1 MTYTRLRVHEF
12 YASPFQVYYDQ
23 NIFSH
28 GRNNIISIRDTKPI
42 YLDLGGITLSNNE
55 NTLSFFALGG
65 INEIGKNMY
74 VVQYADDIV
83 IIDCGGKFPDESLLG
98 IDLIIPDLAY
108 LEENQDKIRALIVTH
123 GHEDHIGGIPYFLK
137 KLNVPIYAT
146 RFTLGLIEL
155 KLEEH
160 KLTRDTKLITIN
172 SESDLELGQINVT
185 FFKVSHSIP
194 DCLGIVFHTPEG
206 NVVHTGDFKFD
217 LTPANDQYSDIH
229 KMAEIGKEGVL
240 ALISE
245 STNAER
251 KGLTPSE
258 QMVGDHVYEAFVKA
272 EGKIFVS
279 TFASNV
285 NRVQQVVDAAIK
297 TNRKLAL
304 LGRSMVNIVGVAM
317 ERGYINIP
325 EGMLIDGREADKLP
339 PEKVAILC
347 TGSQGEPMA
356 ALSRLASG
364 NYRDVSIYPGD
375 TVILA
380 ASPIPGNEK
389 GVSRIIDNLFR
400 LGANVIYGSGS
411 TTGMHVSGHG
421 YQEDLKLMLTFMQ
434 PKYFIPIHGEYRM
447 LHHHQLLAESVG
459 VEKGNTFIIK
469 NGDVVDIE
477 NGTAR
482 QTRSIPAGD
491 TYVDGMG
498 VGDVGEI
505 VLRDRRQLSEDGM
518 VVIVLTISKND
529 RRIIQGPD
537 TITRGFVYVK
547 DSENLLNEINRLVK
561 KTVNDLGAENVRQ
574 WNVIKQNI
582 KKSVG
587 QYLFAQTKRKPMI
600 LPIIIEI

>member
-1 MTYTRLRVHEF
+1 M
-12 YASPFQVYYDQ
+12 
-23 NIFSH
+23 
-28 GRNNIISIRDTKPI
+28 K
-42 YLDLGGITLSNNE
+42 LGTNE
-55 NTLSFFALGG
+55 NALSIFALGG

-74 VVQYADDIV
+74 VVQYADDII

-98 IDLIIPDLAY
+98 IDLIIPDITY
-108 LEENQDKIRALIVTH
+108 LEENQEKIRALIVTH

-146 RFTLGLIEL
+146 RFTLGLVEL
-155 KLEEH
+155 KLDEH
-160 KLTRDTKLITIN
+160 RLKRDTKLVTIDTD
-172 SESDLELGQINVT
+172 SKLDFGKIRAS
-185 FFKVSHSIP
+185 FFRVSHSIP
-194 DCLGIVFHTPEG
+194 DCLGIVLHTPEG

-217 LTPANDQYSDIH
+217 LTPENGQHSDIH
-229 KMAEIGKEGVL
+229 KMAEIGQEGVI
-240 ALISE
+240 ALLSE

-251 KGLTPSE
+251 LGLTPTE
-258 QMVGDHVYEAFVKA
+258 RTVGGHILEAFRKA
-272 EGKIFVS
+272 QGKIFIS

-285 NRVQQVVDAAIK
+285 NRVQQVVEACIK

-304 LGRSMVNIVGVAM
+304 LGRSMVNVVDVAL
-317 ERGYINIP
+317 ERGYLQVP
-325 EGMLIDGREADKLP
+325 EGMLIETQEMDRLA
-339 PEKVAILC
+339 PEKVVILC

-356 ALSRLASG
+356 ALSRLSSG
-364 NYRDVSIYPGD
+364 NYRDAAIYPGD

-389 GVSRIIDNLFR
+389 DVSRIINNLFQ

-411 TTGMHVSGHG
+411 STGMHVSGHG
-421 YQEDLKLMLTFMQ
+421 HQEDLKLMLTLMK
-434 PKYFIPIHGEYRM
+434 PTYFIPIHGEYRM
-447 LHHHQLLAESVG
+447 LHHHRLLAESVG

-477 NGTAR
+477 NSVAR
-482 QTRSIPAGD
+482 QTREISAGD

-518 VVIVLTISKND
+518 LVVVLTISKRD
-529 RRIIQGPD
+529 RKIIQGPD
-537 TITRGFVYVK
+537 TITRGFVFVK
-547 DSENLLNEINRLVK
+547 DSEDLINEVNRRVK
-561 KTVNDLGAENVRQ
+561 KTVNDLQEENIRQ

-587 QYLFAQTKRKPMI
+587 QYLYAQTKRKPMI